1 MTGKAR
7 YLLMKLEILMLGGA
21 WSQEVRD
28 RLAQA
33 FQCHDMAALPV
44 AGDPA
49 FDAIAG
55 RIRAVLTTGTIGV
68 TPQLVAS
75 LPALEIVSVNGVGV
89 DAVPLA
95 LLADKGIHV
104 TNTPDVLTDDVAD
117 FAVTLLLSTVRRL
130 PLLDRYVRAGS
141 WPAKAPLTHA
151 RSLKG
156 KVAGI
161 VGFGRIGQ
169 AVAQRLQAFGMEIRY
184 YQRSPGPAPERR
196 SDSLLALAGESDMLV
211 LCMPGGPETRRMIGV
226 DVIEALGPEGTLVNI
241 ARGSVVDEAALVA
254 ALQDGRLGAAGLDVF
269 EDEPNVPAALFALD
283 NVVLTPHVGSFTLEA
298 RRAMGRLAVANLL
311 AHFDGEPL
319 PTPVR

>member
-1 MTGKAR
+1 
-7 YLLMKLEILMLGGA
+7 MKPEILVLGSV
-21 WSQEVRD
+21 WSPEVR
-28 RLAQA
+28 AQVGQA
-33 FQCHDMAALPV
+33 FQCHFVPSTPV
-44 AGDPA
+44 AGEPA

-55 RIRAVLTTGTIGV
+55 GIRAVLTTGTLGV
-68 TPQLVAS
+68 TPELVAS
-75 LPALEIVSVNGVGV
+75 LPALEIVSVHGVGV

-130 PLLDRYVRAGS
+130 PLLDRYVRAGG
-141 WPAKAPLTHA
+141 WPAKGPLTQA

-169 AVAQRLQAFGMEIRY
+169 AVAQRLQGFGMEIRY
-184 YQRSPGPAPERR
+184 HQRSPGPAPEKR
-196 SDSLLALAGESDMLV
+196 SSSLLALAEESDMLV
-211 LCMPGGPETRRMIGV
+211 LCMPGGPDTRHMIGL

-269 EDEPNVPAALFALD
+269 EDEPNVPPALFALD
-283 NVVLTPHVGSFTLEA
+283 NVVLTPHVGSFTVEA
-298 RRAMGRLAVANLL
+298 RRAMGQLAVANLR

-319 PTPVR
+319 PTPVV

>member
-1 MTGKAR
+1 
-7 YLLMKLEILMLGGA
+7 MKPEILVLGSV
-21 WSQEVRD
+21 WSPEVR
-28 RLAQA
+28 AQVEQA
-33 FQCHDMAALPV
+33 FQCHFVPAIPV
-44 AGDPA
+44 AGDPDFQRMA
-49 FDAIAG
+49 KG
-55 RIRAVLTTGTIGV
+55 IRAVLTTGTVGV
-68 TPQLVAS
+68 TPALVAS
-75 LPALEIVSVNGVGV
+75 LPALEIVSVHGVGV

-95 LLADKGIHV
+95 LLAQKGIHV

-117 FAVTLLLSTVRRL
+117 FAVTLLLSAVRRL
-130 PLLDRYVRAGS
+130 PLLDRYVRAGA
-141 WPAKAPLTHA
+141 WPAKAPLTQA

-169 AVAQRLQAFGMEIRY
+169 AVAQRLQGFGMEIRY
-184 YQRSPGPAPERR
+184 HQRSAGPAPERR
-196 SDSLLALAGESDMLV
+196 SSSLLALAEESDMLV
-211 LCMPGGPETRRMIGV
+211 LCMPGGAETRHMIGL

-283 NVVLTPHVGSFTLEA
+283 NVVLTPHVGSFTVEA

-311 AHFDGEPL
+311 AHFHGEPL
-319 PTPVR
+319 PTPVL

>member
-1 MTGKAR
+1 
-7 YLLMKLEILMLGGA
+7 MKPEILVLGSV
-21 WSQEVRD
+21 WSAEVR
-28 RLAQA
+28 AQVEQA
-33 FQCHDMAALPV
+33 FQCHFVPAIPV
-44 AGDPA
+44 AGDPD
-49 FDAIAG
+49 FHRIAG
-55 RIRAVLTTGTIGV
+55 GIRAALTTGTLGV
-68 TPQLVAS
+68 TPELVAC
-75 LPALEIVSVNGVGV
+75 LPALEIVSVHGVGV

-117 FAVTLLLSTVRRL
+117 FAVTLLMSAVRRL
-130 PLLDRYVRAGS
+130 PLLDRYVRAGG
-141 WPAKAPLTHA
+141 WPAKAPLTQA

-169 AVAQRLQAFGMEIRY
+169 AVAQRLQGFGMEIRY

-196 SDSLLALAGESDMLV
+196 SGSLLALAEESDMLV
-211 LCMPGGPETRRMIGV
+211 LCMPGGPETRHMIGL
-226 DVIEALGPEGTLVNI
+226 DVIEALGSEGTLVNI

-283 NVVLTPHVGSFTLEA
+283 NVVLTPHVGSFTVEA
-298 RRAMGRLAVANLL
+298 RRAMGRLAVANLM
-311 AHFDGEPL
+311 AHFGGEPL

>member
-1 MTGKAR
+1 
-7 YLLMKLEILMLGGA
+7 MKPEILVLGSM

-28 RLAQA
+28 QLRQSFA
-33 FQCHDMAALPV
+33 CHFVDAIPG
-44 AGDPA
+44 AGA
-49 FDAIAG
+49 GSASVDAIAG
-55 RIRAVLTTGTIGV
+55 SIRAVLTTGMVGV
-68 TPQLVAS
+68 TPELVAS

-95 LLADKGIHV
+95 LLAEKNIHV

-130 PLLDRYVRAGS
+130 PQLDRYVRDGQ
-141 WPAKAPLTHA
+141 WPARAPLTHA

-169 AVAQRLQAFGMEIRY
+169 AVAQRLQGFGIEIRY
-184 YQRSPGPAPERR
+184 FQRSAGPAPGQR
-196 SDSLLALAGESDMLV
+196 SSSLLALAEESDMLV
-211 LCMPGGPETRRMIGV
+211 LCMPGGADTRHMIDAQV
-226 DVIEALGPEGTLVNI
+226 LDALGPEGTLVNI

-254 ALQDGRLGAAGLDVF
+254 ALRGGRLGAAGLDVF
-269 EDEPNVPAALFALD
+269 DNEPNVPAALFGLD

-298 RRAMGRLAVANLL
+298 RRAMGRLAVANLE
-311 AHFDGEPL
+311 AHFNGEPL
-319 PTPVR
+319 PTPVG

>member
-1 MTGKAR
+1 
-7 YLLMKLEILMLGGA
+7 MKPEILVLGSV
-21 WSQEVRD
+21 WSPEVR
-28 RLAQA
+28 AQVEQA
-33 FQCHDMAALPV
+33 FQCHFVPSIPV
-44 AGDPA
+44 AGDPD
-49 FDAIAG
+49 FQRIAG
-55 RIRAVLTTGTIGV
+55 GIRAILTTGTLGV
-68 TPQLVAS
+68 TPELVGS
-75 LPALEIVSVNGVGV
+75 LPALEIVSVHGVGV

-117 FAVTLLLSTVRRL
+117 FAVTLLLSAVRRL
-130 PLLDRYVRAGS
+130 ALLDRYVRAGG
-141 WPAKAPLTHA
+141 WPAKAPLTQA

-169 AVAQRLQAFGMEIRY
+169 AVAQRLQGFGMEIRY

-196 SDSLLALAGESDMLV
+196 SASLLALAGESDMLV
-211 LCMPGGPETRRMIGV
+211 LCMPGGPETRHMIGL

-269 EDEPNVPAALFALD
+269 EDEPNVPAALLALD
-283 NVVLTPHVGSFTLEA
+283 NVVLTPHVGSFTVEA

-311 AHFDGEPL
+311 AHFGGEPL

>member
-1 MTGKAR
+1 
-7 YLLMKLEILMLGGA
+7 MKPDILVLGSA

-28 RLAQA
+28 QVQQV
-33 FQCHDMAALPV
+33 FQCHFAPSIPA

-49 FDAIAG
+49 FERIAG
-55 RIRAVLTTGTIGV
+55 GIRAVLTTGTVGV
-68 TPQLVAS
+68 TPALVAS
-75 LPALEIVSVNGVGV
+75 LPALEIVSVHGVGV

-95 LLADKGIHV
+95 LLAGTGIHV

-130 PLLDRYVRAGS
+130 PQLDRYVRDGA
-141 WPAKAPLTHA
+141 WPANAPLAKA

-169 AVAQRLQAFGMEIRY
+169 AVAQRLQGFGMETRY

-196 SDSLLALAGESDMLV
+196 SGSLLALAEQSDMLV
-211 LCMPGGPETRRMIGV
+211 LCMPGGADTRHMIDAQV
-226 DVIEALGPEGTLVNI
+226 LAALGPEGTLVNI

-254 ALQDGRLGAAGLDVF
+254 ALRDGRLGAAGLDVF
-269 EDEPNVPAALFALD
+269 EDEPNVPEALFGLD

-298 RRAMGRLAVANLL
+298 RRAMGRLAVANLV
-311 AHFDGEPL
+311 AHFNGEPL

>member
-1 MTGKAR
+1 
-7 YLLMKLEILMLGGA
+7 MKPEILVLGSV
-21 WSQEVRD
+21 WSPELRAQVE
-28 RLAQA
+28 QA
-33 FQCHDMAALPV
+33 FECHFMAAIPV

-49 FDAIAG
+49 FQRVAG
-55 RIRAVLTTGTIGV
+55 GIRAILTTGTVGV
-68 TPQLVAS
+68 TPELVAS
-75 LPALEIVSVNGVGV
+75 LPALEIVSVHGVGV

-95 LLADKGIHV
+95 LLAEKGIHV

-117 FAVTLLLSTVRRL
+117 FAVTLLLSAVRRL
-130 PLLDRYVRAGS
+130 PLLDRYVRAGG
-141 WPAKAPLTHA
+141 WPAKAPLTQA

-169 AVAQRLQAFGMEIRY
+169 AVAQRLQGFGMEIRY

-196 SDSLLALAGESDMLV
+196 SGSLLALAGESDMLV
-211 LCMPGGPETRRMIGV
+211 LCMPGGPETRHMIGL

-283 NVVLTPHVGSFTLEA
+283 NVVLTPHVGSFTVEA